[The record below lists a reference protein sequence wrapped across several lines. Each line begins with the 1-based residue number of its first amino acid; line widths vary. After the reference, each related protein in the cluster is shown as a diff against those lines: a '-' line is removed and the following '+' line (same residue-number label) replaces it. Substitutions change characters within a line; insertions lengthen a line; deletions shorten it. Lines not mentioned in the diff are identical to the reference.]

1 VTRFG
6 VLLPQHHSSK
16 DELFQAARLAEGSGL
31 DSIWLADHV
40 FGRPDPDRPILEGWM
55 ALSAVAA
62 ITERITVGPMVARVT
77 LRLPRVLAAMV
88 ETLERIV
95 PSRLVAAL
103 GIADSTV
110 VEEQASYGIPFPP
123 KAERLQLLDETIRWI
138 RQVSP
143 QTTIWI
149 GGTTAELLD
158 RADQVDGFNFWV
170 EPQEFEA
177 LAGKL
182 KGRDG
187 LELSWS
193 GNMPNQEQVDQVV
206 EAGARHII
214 VPVGVKNY
222 RERIAFLA
230 DERSRLAK

>member
-1 VTRFG
+1 MRFG

-16 DELFQAARLAEGSGL
+16 DELFQAARLAEESGL

-62 ITERITVGPMVARVT
+62 ITERVTVGPLVARVT

-88 ETLERIV
+88 ETLEKIA

-103 GIADSTV
+103 GVGDSSV
-110 VEEQASYGIPFPP
+110 AGEQASYGIPFPS
-123 KAERLQLLDETIRWI
+123 KAERLKLLDETIRWI
-138 RQVSP
+138 REVSP
-143 QTTIWI
+143 QTPIWI
-149 GGTTAELLD
+149 GGTAAELLD
-158 RADQVDGFNFWV
+158 RANEIDGFNFWV
-170 EPQEFEA
+170 EPEEFGG
-177 LAGKL
+177 LAGRL
-182 KGRDG
+182 KGRNN

-193 GNMPNQEQVDQVV
+193 GNMPDRDQIDLVV
-206 EAGARHII
+206 NAGAGHII
-214 VPVGVKNY
+214 VPVGIKNY